1 MRPRSLKWSSRQRPW
16 RDAFGFMGILALPK
30 ASRTVLRAW
39 IWAAVRDSFFECA
52 ERRRIWERN
61 RRRLEDFPE
70 PVMPLCSEKKSEGQC
85 R

>member
-1 MRPRSLKWSSRQRPW
+1 M
-16 RDAFGFMGILALPK
+16 ALPK

-70 PVMPLCSEKKSEGQC
+70 PVMPLCSEKK
-85 R
+85 